1 MDTDPDMPENGPMS
15 MSATLVGQ
23 EAVRAARILLPRV
36 NSSGATR
43 RVVQE
48 AVTGIEM
55 AGSVER
61 FIPQA
66 IERLRKAGLAYS
78 PVWSYP
84 QPVRLGL
91 EMALHEEAE
100 WRAME
105 GELAELEAAW
115 REAERIAG
123 IADNLVLPHHVNVFM
138 DKYRKRP

>member
-1 MDTDPDMPENGPMS
+1 MPFH
-15 MSATLVGQ
+15 ATIAGQ
-23 EAVRAARILLPRV
+23 EAVRAARILLPRI
-36 NSSGATR
+36 NSFGATR
-43 RVVQE
+43 RVVQQ
-48 AVTGIEM
+48 AVTGIED

-61 FIPQA
+61 FIPRA
-66 IERLRKAGLAYS
+66 MERIRKSGLAYS

-84 QPVRLGL
+84 KPVRLGL

-123 IADNLVLPHHVNVFM
+123 IADDLVLPRHVNVFM
-138 DKYRKRP
+138 DRYRRRP